1 MTIDEAIKQFEYDA
15 ECNRADLD
23 LSYAK
28 DNEQVAEWLKL
39 LKWYEQGME
48 DIPSE
53 SGVLP
58 KDVYHAGY
66 NKAIDDFVENIS
78 LEISESIIWGM
89 LVNSHK
95 DNSFNDTSDKI
106 IDYVINTANEIAE
119 QLKAGGEEYK
129 GGWIPCNER
138 LPEDDSICIVTV
150 EYPNNKTMVDY
161 GWFDRKGVC
170 WFVGMQ
176 EFRTSNILAWK
187 PLPEPFK
194 ERD

>member
-66 NKAIDDFVENIS
+66 NKAIDDFAGRLIRYVDCGHLCSPTEMRWSDLSVVEMVKK
-78 LEISESIIWGM
+78 L
-89 LVNSHK
+89 
-95 DNSFNDTSDKI
+95 
-106 IDYVINTANEIAE
+106 AE
-119 QLKAGGEEYK
+119 QLKAGGE
-129 GGWIPCNER
+129 NEQ
-138 LPEDDSICIVTV
+138 S
-150 EYPNNKTMVDY
+150 KM
-161 GWFDRKGVC
+161 F
-170 WFVGMQ
+170 
-176 EFRTSNILAWK
+176 
-187 PLPEPFK
+187 
-194 ERD
+194 